1 MSVMLPCWVLSPY
14 GEITNL
20 TIPALFVNLRIFKL
34 SFKSLFALFLAPLN
48 YPNHRRSEAV
58 KGQLCEVKRSKA
70 EMWSLPLTDE
80 GLRCIITTAV
90 QFMQH
95 S

>member
-1 MSVMLPCWVLSPY
+1 M
-14 GEITNL
+14 
-20 TIPALFVNLRIFKL
+20 

-70 EMWSLPLTDE
+70 ETWP
-80 GLRCIITTAV
+80 CP
-90 QFMQH
+90 
-95 S
+95 